1 MSRDRVSVLAL
12 LAGGTHD
19 YVRMA
24 RPLLRALERTQHF
37 SIDVVTDPEQFA
49 LADHQ
54 VLLAASDHHLQPGQ
68 AAQLADFVSRR
79 GGGLLLL
86 HGTLANWAETGEMAE
101 LARWAPTGPAPLTEL
116 VVRADPSHPLTQRL
130 GPDMR
135 LIDELYLS
143 EGPPSDAAVILR
155 TSWHFSEQVVAYER
169 SFGAGRFIHMGLGH
183 QPSTYEDVSFQKLM
197 HRMLLF
203 AAGQEAAATVGVGL
217 IGYGAIA
224 QAHAASISTTPG
236 LRLSGICD
244 VSTERR
250 ELAAREWAVPTHT
263 STEDLFDDPDVGLVV
278 VGTPPSAHADTV
290 LAALAAG
297 KHVVCEKPFA
307 LRVQEV
313 DWMIDSAA
321 SRDRVL
327 TVYQSRRWDPD
338 YLAVRDVVRSGR
350 IGELFYMESF
360 IGGYSH
366 PCDFWHSHEPVSG
379 GTIYD
384 WGSHYFDW
392 VLQLF
397 PDAVKSVSAVAHKR
411 VWHDVTNSDQVRVD
425 LTFDGGAQ
433 ASFLQSDIAAA
444 LKPKWYLLG
453 THGAVVGEWRLE
465 TVTSRSPRGDLVEE
479 RLAPADSPARVKVMR
494 PADDGGSHEEVL
506 VLGRRDE
513 SAFYRNLAD
522 HLAWE
527 EPLAVPPDEARRTV
541 AVMEAAAHS
550 IARGGGQI
558 EVRI

>member
-1 MSRDRVSVLAL
+1 MPRNRVSVLAL

-19 YVRMA
+19 YLRLA
-24 RPLLRALERTQHF
+24 RPLLRALEDSQHF
-37 SIDVVTDPEQFA
+37 HIDVTADPTTLA
-49 LADHQ
+49 LDGLQ
-54 VLLAASDHHLQPGQ
+54 VLLVASDHHLQPGQ
-68 AAQLADFVSRR
+68 AAQVTDFVRR
-79 GGGLLLL
+79 GGGLVLL
-86 HGTLANWAETGEMAE
+86 HGTLASWAESGELAE

-130 GPDMR
+130 GPDMK
-135 LIDELYLS
+135 LTDELYLS

-155 TSWHFSEQVVAYER
+155 TSWHFTEQVVAYER
-169 SFGAGRFIHMGLGH
+169 TFGAGRFVHVGLGH

-197 HRMLLF
+197 HRTLLF
-203 AAGQEAAATVGVGL
+203 AAGQEPAAQVGVGL

-224 QAHAASISTTPG
+224 RDHAASITATSG
-236 LRLSGICD
+236 LRLRGICD
-244 VSTERR
+244 VSAERR
-250 ELAAREWAVPTHT
+250 EIAARDWTVPTH
-263 STEDLFDDPDVGLVV
+263 SSAEGLFQDSDVGLVV

-338 YLAVRDVVRSGR
+338 YIAMRDVVRSGR

-366 PCDFWHSHEPVSG
+366 PCDFWHSHEPISG

-397 PDAVKSVSAVAHKR
+397 PFSVKTVSAVAHKR

-444 LKPKWYLLG
+444 LKPKWYVLG
-453 THGAVVGEWRLE
+453 TRGAIVGEWRDE
-465 TVTSRSPRGDLVEE
+465 TVTSRGPGGELNEE

-494 PADDGGSHEEVL
+494 PAEEGGSHEEVL
-506 VLGRRDE
+506 VLGRRE
-513 SAFYRNLAD
+513 ENAFYRNLAD

-527 EPLAVPPDEARRTV
+527 EPLAVPADEARRTV

-550 IARGGGQI
+550 IARGGGQV
-558 EVRI
+558 EVHI